1 MDYIS
6 LEHFQH
12 YKECA
17 KIALDLGFFLV
28 ELKMTPQKNV
38 VRVQAVVSSTDAT
51 KTVSVDDCARVHRA
65 ILSHLEETLSR
76 DDIAMELSSPGMERN
91 IKNAAEFTFFVGKNI
106 RVWSRAESD
115 WISGELLEADSKK
128 IALKVPSKTGEIEKK
143 QIELEDIAKA
153 KFVSS

>member
-1 MDYIS
+1 MDYIP

-17 KIALDLGFFLV
+17 QIALDLGFFLV

-65 ILSHLEETLSR
+65 ILSHLEEVLSR

-128 IALKVPSKTGEIEKK
+128 IALKVLSKTGENEKK